1 ERHFF
6 TFNQILKNHTS
17 PPNVKSL
24 SGYYN
29 LISVSV
35 IKEDLRIV
43 MLGSHADVKALC
55 GNTILGRKAFLE
67 SLSSLHSF
75 ERHDGIVLKRR
86 VVVIN
91 TPDLL
96 NPKLFHL
103 SGPGPHALLLVL
115 KPQIF
120 TDLEKDALKHI
131 NIIFGVGASEYV
143 IVVLLLEEYVSV
155 KELDSTD
162 RSLKFLLQFCRRPRY
177 HLQKNGNPS
186 QVQNLLEII
195 EKMVEKNGGNPMKI
209 SEDTRPFLMT
219 KEPNKMPLGKS
230 LSPVHLKHG

>member
-1 ERHFF
+1 MYSKLQHCCF
-6 TFNQILKNHTS
+6 TLLPLSQILKNHTS

-96 NPKLFHL
+96 NPALSPEEQDVKKLFHL

-143 IVVLLLEEYVSV
+143 IVVLMHE
-155 KELDSTD
+155 
-162 RSLKFLLQFCRRPRY
+162 
-177 HLQKNGNPS
+177 
-186 QVQNLLEII
+186 
-195 EKMVEKNGGNPMKI
+195 
-209 SEDTRPFLMT
+209 
-219 KEPNKMPLGKS
+219 
-230 LSPVHLKHG
+230 